1 MLVIL
6 LIEVNLLVTPA
17 RGSERSMSSLGIVSL
32 FFFPLLVTLCSSRM
46 CDRLLSCILSEV
58 LCSGC
63 TVDYLSAPLVQ
74 VCCINLPFGTVI
86 IRICQ
91 GHEQEVV
98 VRYSCGR
105 VQGSVYMSAVGCILD
120 TCLRMVFVLGKSS
133 HMPQI
138 LILFW

>member
-6 LIEVNLLVTPA
+6 LMEVNLLVTPA
-17 RGSERSMSSLGIVSL
+17 KGSERSMSSLGIVSL
-32 FFFPLLVTLCSSRM
+32 FFSSIVTLCSSRM
-46 CDRLLSCILSEV
+46 CDRLVSCILSEV

-74 VCCINLPFGTVI
+74 VCCINLPFEIVI

-98 VRYSCGR
+98 VRYSCER
-105 VQGSVYMSAVGCILD
+105 VQGSVYMSAVGCIL
-120 TCLRMVFVLGKSS
+120 
-133 HMPQI
+133 I
-138 LILFW
+138 